1 MAVKRLFFIIF
12 LSVSVLLPP
21 IFAQPDTHVN
31 LPDGAVA
38 RFGKGKI
45 TVMRYL
51 ADGTLLAVGTDI
63 GVWIYDV
70 STGNVQHLLAPHPR
84 GVDNFVLSPDRR
96 ILASSGCKSGVVILW
111 DLNTGKK
118 IRSLRGE
125 VNVIG
130 SALAF
135 SKDGQTLVGLYTNQT
150 ADNTLKRWDVATTR
164 VLSRDTSAGVGSPLA
179 CSPDNTTFGGV
190 SREGKIKF
198 LFPDARN
205 PGIILGRKTNN
216 LLSKFSGRGDIK
228 SRLSRHS
235 IITLTFSADGK
246 TIATGDEDGIVRLWD
261 ATTRTEHA
269 SLKARTG
276 WITAIAF
283 TEDNSILASGDTGK
297 HIHLWDART
306 GEQRAILNGHAH
318 TITALTFA
326 PDGKTLAS
334 GSLDGTIRFWDINT
348 AKELS
353 VFTSDHIMDSRKI
366 AFSKDNT
373 TCVTSTFN
381 GKTQTWDIKTGHKVN
396 TFTIAPIAKT
406 DAMAL
411 SPDATLFAFQ
421 GTPNAR
427 IVTSGNGNR
436 RGGHSQQNFRKIRFW
451 DLRTEIEIKPLESE
465 FSVNAFTFSPDNKIL
480 ATAESFKGPRLW
492 DMSTGRE
499 LLDLN
504 VSDKVLAFSSDGKIL
519 ATGGN
524 FRETHVW
531 DVNTG
536 NKLGALSTGRATAL
550 AFSPDNSILAIGTRR
565 EIHLWNLNT
574 GQKPSTLLTEHVIKL
589 ENNDT
594 VSALIFS
601 PDGKILLA
609 GIKANKVERGPNG
622 WESETIY
629 GIQLWDVQTTNK
641 LTTFSG
647 HSDEIESLQFSHDG
661 KMLAS
666 TAKDS
671 TVLLWDGDKIANQK

>member
-1 MAVKRLFFIIF
+1 MAIKRLFFTVF
-12 LSVSVLLPP
+12 LLVSVLLPP
-21 IFAQPDTHVN
+21 IFAQPDTYVN

-51 ADGTLLAVGTDI
+51 ADGTRLAVGTDI

-118 IRSLRGE
+118 ICSLRGE

-135 SKDGQTLVGLYTNQT
+135 YEDGKTLVGLYTNQT

-179 CSPDNTTFGGV
+179 CSPDSSTFAGV
-190 SREGKIKF
+190 TPEGKITF
-198 LFPDARN
+198 IFPAARN
-205 PGIILGRKTNN
+205 PGVILGRKTKN
-216 LLSKFSGRGDIK
+216 LLSKFSNPNDRNRGRGRHDIMTM
-228 SRLSRHS
+228 S
-235 IITLTFSADGK
+235 FSSDGK
-246 TIATGDEDGIVRLWD
+246 TIATGSESKGLRLWD
-261 ATTRTEHA
+261 TATRTERVK
-269 SLKARTG
+269 LKG
-276 WITAIAF
+276 HKNWITAIAF
-283 TEDNSILASGDTGK
+283 TNDNTILASGDADNT
-297 HIHLWDART
+297 IHLWNANN
-306 GEQRAILNGHAH
+306 GEQRATLSGHAH

-334 GSLDGTIRFWDINT
+334 GSLDGTIRFWDVNT

-353 VFTSDHIMDSRKI
+353 IFTSDHIMDSRKI

-373 TCVTSTFN
+373 TCITSTFN
-381 GKTQTWDIKTGHKVN
+381 GKIQIWDIKTGRKLN
-396 TFTIAPIAKT
+396 SFTIAPIAKT

-427 IVTSGNGNR
+427 IVTPGNGNR
-436 RGGHSQQNFRKIRFW
+436 RGRYSQQNFRKIRFW

-465 FSVNAFTFSPDNKIL
+465 FGVNAFTFSPDNKIL

-492 DMSTGRE
+492 DVSTGRE

-504 VSDKVLAFSSDGKIL
+504 VSDKVLAFSSDSKIL

-536 NKLGALSTGRATAL
+536 NKLGALSTGSATAL
-550 AFSPDNSILAIGTRR
+550 TFSPDNSILAIGTRR

-574 GQKPSTLLTEHVIKL
+574 GQKPSTLLIEHVIKL

-594 VSALIFS
+594 VSALTFS
-601 PDGKILLA
+601 PDGKMLLG
-609 GIKANKVERGPNG
+609 GIKANKIERGPNG

-629 GIQLWDVQTTNK
+629 GVQLWDVQTTNK

-666 TAKDS
+666 TAKDG
-671 TVLLWDGDKIANQK
+671 TVLLWDWGKIANQK